1 MIAVI
6 DYGSGNLKS
15 VELAL
20 RHLDACFKITSDSKV
35 VAASEKVIFPGVGE
49 ARHAMNILRATHLD
63 EALCDFAASG
73 RVLLGICLGCQIV
86 ANHTEE
92 HDTDLLGLLPWDVRR
107 FSTSDGLKVPQI
119 GWNTVIHDS
128 SLLFEDVSPE
138 SSFYFDHSYYLPL
151 CLADGTD
158 SPWVAGRSEYGV
170 PFAAAIHKDNI
181 WATQF
186 HPEKSGPRGLQVL
199 RNFVERIV

>member
-6 DYGSGNLKS
+6 NYGSGNLKS
-15 VELAL
+15 VEMAL
-20 RHLDACFKITSDSKV
+20 RYLGAYFKITSDSKV
-35 VAASEKVIFPGVGE
+35 VAESEKVIFPGVGE
-49 ARHAMNILRATHLD
+49 AKHAMDILKTTHLD

-73 RVLLGICLGCQIV
+73 RSLLGICLGCQIV

-92 HDTDLLGLLPWDVRR
+92 HDTDLLGLLPWEVRR
-107 FSTSDGLKVPQI
+107 FSTLEGLKVPQI
-119 GWNTVIHDS
+119 GWNTVTHDG
-128 SLLFEDVSPE
+128 SLLFEYVSQD
-138 SSFYFDHSYYLPL
+138 SSFYFDHSYYLPM
-151 CLADGTD
+151 CLADGTN

-186 HPEKSGPRGLQVL
+186 HPEKSGPKGLQVL
-199 RNFVERIV
+199 RNFVERIA

>member
-6 DYGSGNLKS
+6 NYESGNLKS
-15 VELAL
+15 VESAL
-20 RHLDACFKITSDSKV
+20 RYLGARFEITSDSRV
-35 VAASEKVIFPGVGE
+35 VGSSEKVIFPGVGE
-49 ARHAMNILRATHLD
+49 ARHAMDALRAAHLD

-73 RVLLGICLGCQIV
+73 RALLGICLGCQIV
-86 ANHTEE
+86 AEHTEE
-92 HDTDLLGLLPWDVRR
+92 HDTKLLGLLPWEVRR
-107 FSTSDGLKVPQI
+107 FPASSGFKVPQI
-119 GWNTVIHDS
+119 GWNTVVHDK
-128 SLLFEDVSPE
+128 SLLFENVAQE

-151 CLADGTD
+151 CLADGAN
-158 SPWVAGRSEYGV
+158 SPWIAGRSEYGI

-199 RNFVERIV
+199 RNFVERIA